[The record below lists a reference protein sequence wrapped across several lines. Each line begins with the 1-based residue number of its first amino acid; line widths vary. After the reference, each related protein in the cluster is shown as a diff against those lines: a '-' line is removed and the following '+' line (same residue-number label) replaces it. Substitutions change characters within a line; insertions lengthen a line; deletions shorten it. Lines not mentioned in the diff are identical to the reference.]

1 MLWALIF
8 GIIAYT
14 SHTTVGTVF
23 AGLMALAI
31 AAGAVAE
38 LRR

>member
-14 SHTTVGTVF
+14 SHTIAGTVF
-23 AGLMALAI
+23 AGLMAVVIL
-31 AAGAVAE
+31 AGAFAE
-38 LRR
+38 ARR